1 MYNRYTRNDT
11 GVYTRMPQSE
21 PSSDPPK
28 KHTGF
33 GQNAPG
39 NTPQNA
45 PGSTLQNAP
54 GNTLQNAPG
63 KNVFASPN
71 ALHSTPFPQRPER
84 DVLNRVLE
92 KLHLGD
98 LDAGDLLVL
107 LLLFMLFREKADE
120 ELLIAL
126 GLLLIL

>member
-45 PGSTLQNAP
+45 PGNTPQNAP
-54 GNTLQNAPG
+54 Q
-63 KNVFASPN
+63 KNVFAPPN
-71 ALHSTPFPQRPER
+71 ALHSAPFPQRPER

>member
-33 GQNAPG
+33 GQNAP
-39 NTPQNA
+39 
-45 PGSTLQNAP
+45 QNAP

-63 KNVFASPN
+63 NTPQNAPEKNVFASPN

>member
-33 GQNAPG
+33 GQNAP
-39 NTPQNA
+39 QNA
-45 PGSTLQNAP
+45 PGNTPQNAP

-63 KNVFASPN
+63 KKVFASPN
-71 ALHSTPFPQRPER
+71 ALRSTPFPQRPER